1 MPDVTVKIKGLEEIK
16 RRINRFPEI
25 SGKHVAQAINESVLA
40 IESKAKPITPVAQG
54 ILVGS
59 YAFGRVRATQT
70 SLRGVVN
77 PTTPYAAEVHDL
89 YPPGTPYKR
98 PTKNPRALAGFL
110 EVGKDAAQNQVD
122 RFFAAAL
129 RSITKDLATD

>member
-25 SGKHVAQAINESVLA
+25 SGKHVAQAINLSVRA
-40 IESKAKPITPVAQG
+40 IEAKTILVAPVATG
-54 ILVGS
+54 TLVGRFPLDREIAS
-59 YAFGRVRATQT
+59 AS
-70 SLRGVVN
+70 SLRGVVA
-77 PTTPYAAEVHDL
+77 TRVPYAAEVHDL
-89 YPPGTPYKR
+89 YPPGTRYKR
-98 PTKNPRALAGFL
+98 PTKNLIAVAGFL